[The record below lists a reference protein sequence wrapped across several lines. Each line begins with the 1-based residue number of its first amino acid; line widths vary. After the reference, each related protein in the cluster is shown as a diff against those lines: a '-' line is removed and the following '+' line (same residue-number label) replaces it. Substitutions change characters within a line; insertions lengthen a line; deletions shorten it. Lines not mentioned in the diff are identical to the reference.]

1 MKLCTRYA
9 CSDFH
14 QTKILIVKLVH
25 LICDAVVVIIQ
36 MRKENTMHNIYL
48 FLMEYRKTFVTT
60 QHTKKTNKAIV
71 MNLNQMLLNL
81 IINIIAIIVFDE
93 LMPESSSMN
102 I

>member
-14 QTKILIVKLVH
+14 QTKILIVEMVH
-25 LICDAVVVIIQ
+25 LICDAVVVIIIIIQ

-60 QHTKKTNKAIV
+60 QHKKNKQSNCNEFKSNA
-71 MNLNQMLLNL
+71 
-81 IINIIAIIVFDE
+81 
-93 LMPESSSMN
+93 P
-102 I
+102 